1 MKVLVI
7 GGNGNIGAEYC
18 KYLKSKALVPIVVD
32 LPKDINE
39 ITLEDI
45 RELSPSFI
53 VNFAMVADLKRTH
66 ILQSADDYRVN
77 ILGLANLLKVVF
89 DDQIPLI
96 QISTREVIGLRDFR
110 RDPLKEFSGGDDL
123 RRIRED
129 EPCLPVHSYGKTKL
143 VAEYL
148 CQGYEKGTVIRLNTP
163 YTNDWELGKG
173 LISVLVKKS
182 CLDGRVRL
190 DNLGRAVRDPLHVSD
205 LTELTLKV
213 FENGMYNEVINA
225 AGGEENV
232 ISLEEICSEAN
243 PEVLIEAGS
252 DNSDYGFVMDIQKAT
267 NLGWSPQVNI
277 RSWLSGI
284 KRSLNG

>member
-39 ITLEDI
+39 ITLKDI

-89 DDQIPLI
+89 DDQIPLM

-182 CLDGRVRL
+182 CLDGKVRL

-213 FENGMYNEVINA
+213 FENGIYNEVINA

-284 KRSLNG
+284 KRS

>member
-1 MKVLVI
+1 LKVLVI
-7 GGNGNIGAEYC
+7 GGNGNLGAEYC
-18 KYLKSKALVPIVVD
+18 KYLKSKALIPLVVD
-32 LPKDINE
+32 LPQDINE
-39 ITLEDI
+39 ITLKDI
-45 RELSPSFI
+45 RELSPSFV
-53 VNFAMVADLKRTH
+53 VNFAMIADLKRTH

-77 ILGLANLLKVVF
+77 IRGLENLLKVVF

-110 RDPLKEFSGGDDL
+110 RDPTKEFSSGDDL

-182 CLDGRVRL
+182 CLDGKVRL

-205 LTELTLKV
+205 LAELTLKV
-213 FENGMYNEVINA
+213 FDNGVYNEVINA

-232 ISLEEICSEAN
+232 ISLKEICSEAN

-252 DNSDYGFVMDIQKAT
+252 ENSDYGFVMDIEKAT

-277 RSWLSGI
+277 RSWLKGI
-284 KRSLNG
+284 KRS

>member
-7 GGNGNIGAEYC
+7 GGNGNLGAEYC
-18 KYLKSKALVPIVVD
+18 KYLKSKALIPLVVD

-39 ITLEDI
+39 ITLKDI
-45 RELSPSFI
+45 RELSPSFV
-53 VNFAMVADLKRTH
+53 VNFAMIAELKRAH

-77 ILGLANLLKVVF
+77 ILGLENLLKVVF

-110 RDPLKEFSGGDDL
+110 RDPTKEFSSGDDL

-182 CLDGRVRL
+182 CLDGKVRL

-213 FENGMYNEVINA
+213 FDNGVYNEVINA

-232 ISLEEICSEAN
+232 ISLKEICSEAN

-284 KRSLNG
+284 KRR

>member
-7 GGNGNIGAEYC
+7 GGNGNLGAEYC
-18 KYLKSKALVPIVVD
+18 KYLKSKALIPLVVD
-32 LPKDINE
+32 LPQDINE
-39 ITLEDI
+39 ITLKDI
-45 RELSPSFI
+45 RELSPSFV
-53 VNFAMVADLKRTH
+53 VNFAMIADLKRTH

-77 ILGLANLLKVVF
+77 IRGLENLLKVVF

-110 RDPLKEFSGGDDL
+110 RDPTKEFSSGDDL

-148 CQGYEKGTVIRLNTP
+148 CHGYEKGTVIRLNTP

-182 CLDGRVRL
+182 CLDGKVRL

-205 LTELTLKV
+205 LAELTLKV
-213 FENGMYNEVINA
+213 FDNGVYNEVINA

-232 ISLEEICSEAN
+232 ISLKEICSEAN

-252 DNSDYGFVMDIQKAT
+252 ENSDYGFVMDIEKAT
-267 NLGWSPQVNI
+267 NLGWSPLVNI
-277 RSWLSGI
+277 RSWLKGI
-284 KRSLNG
+284 KRS

>member
-7 GGNGNIGAEYC
+7 GGNGNLGAEYC
-18 KYLKSKALVPIVVD
+18 KYLKSKALIPLVVD
-32 LPKDINE
+32 LPQDINE
-39 ITLEDI
+39 ITLKDI
-45 RELSPSFI
+45 RELSPSFV
-53 VNFAMVADLKRTH
+53 VNFAMIADLKRTH

-77 ILGLANLLKVVF
+77 IRGLENLLKVVF

-110 RDPLKEFSGGDDL
+110 RDPTKEFSSGDDL

-182 CLDGRVRL
+182 CLDGKVRL

-205 LTELTLKV
+205 LAELTLKV
-213 FENGMYNEVINA
+213 FDNGVYNEVINA

-232 ISLEEICSEAN
+232 ISLKEICSEAN

-252 DNSDYGFVMDIQKAT
+252 ENSDYGFVMDIEKAT

-277 RSWLSGI
+277 RSWLKGI
-284 KRSLNG
+284 KRS

>member
-7 GGNGNIGAEYC
+7 GGNGNLGAEYC
-18 KYLKSKALVPIVVD
+18 KYLKSKALIPLVVD
-32 LPKDINE
+32 LPQDINE
-39 ITLEDI
+39 ITLKDI
-45 RELSPSFI
+45 RELSPSFV
-53 VNFAMVADLKRTH
+53 VNFAMIADLKRTH

-77 ILGLANLLKVVF
+77 IRGLENLLKVVF

-110 RDPLKEFSGGDDL
+110 RDPTKEFSSGDDL

-182 CLDGRVRL
+182 CLDGKVRL

-205 LTELTLKV
+205 LAELTLKV
-213 FENGMYNEVINA
+213 FDNGVYNEVINA

-232 ISLEEICSEAN
+232 ISLKEICSEAN

-252 DNSDYGFVMDIQKAT
+252 ENSDYGFVMDIEKAT
-267 NLGWSPQVNI
+267 NLGWSPLVNI
-277 RSWLSGI
+277 RSWLKGI
-284 KRSLNG
+284 KRS

>member
-7 GGNGNIGAEYC
+7 GGNGNLGAEYC
-18 KYLKSKALVPIVVD
+18 KYLKSKALIPLVVD
-32 LPKDINE
+32 LPQDINE
-39 ITLEDI
+39 ITLKDI
-45 RELSPSFI
+45 RELSPSFV
-53 VNFAMVADLKRTH
+53 VNFAMIADLKRTH

-77 ILGLANLLKVVF
+77 IRGLENLLKVVF

-110 RDPLKEFSGGDDL
+110 RDPTKEFSSGDDL

-173 LISVLVKKS
+173 LVSVLVKKS
-182 CLDGRVRL
+182 CLDGKVRL

-213 FENGMYNEVINA
+213 FDNGVYNQVINA

-232 ISLEEICSEAN
+232 ISLKEICSEAN
-243 PEVLIEAGS
+243 PEVLIETGS
-252 DNSDYGFVMDIQKAT
+252 ENSDYGFVMDIEKAT

-277 RSWLSGI
+277 RSWLKGI
-284 KRSLNG
+284 KRS